1 MQIQERGVLLFGLR
15 CRSVFGCMSSTVRRC
30 PFSSIDR
37 RCPFSSIDARRRVAT
52 VKSLY
57 LSHILTHRIPYCAMT
72 P

>member
-15 CRSVFGCMSSTVRRC
+15 CRSVFGCMSSSV
-30 PFSSIDR
+30 R

-57 LSHILTHRIPYCAMT
+57 LSHILTTVFHIVP
-72 P
+72 